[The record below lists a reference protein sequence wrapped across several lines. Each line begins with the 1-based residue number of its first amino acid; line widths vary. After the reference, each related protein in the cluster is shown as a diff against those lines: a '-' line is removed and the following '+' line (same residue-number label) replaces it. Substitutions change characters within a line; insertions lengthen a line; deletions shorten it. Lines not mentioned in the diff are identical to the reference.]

1 MFDKIMNFGVGGAHE
16 ILSHHGLNY
25 PIMLHHTSRN
35 VTPTP
40 HPPQTTR
47 TPTPLSLMGSMW

>member
-1 MFDKIMNFGVGGAHE
+1 MFDKIMNFGVGGGGAHE

-35 VTPTP
+35 VTQ
-40 HPPQTTR
+40 PPPTTR

>member
-1 MFDKIMNFGVGGAHE
+1 MHIHVWQNNELGGAHE

-35 VTPTP
+35 VTP
-40 HPPQTTR
+40 PPPTTR